1 MPTHHHTHKHTYSNR
16 KSLRVAL
23 VNCDVTVA
31 FWSSGLQSS
40 RRTSCV
46 SPLQPKHLH
55 HWPFHTGTLVPSP
68 GYVCKAKANIQWFIS
83 FGSPSTSSQLNWPAL
98 GKDKASAWALGGCCG
113 CPPSSLLSHCHTHSL
128 LRLIPLLRCCIC
140 VVALY
145 REQRNGTAKQHR
157 CNNVAKGSALRGYL
171 ACATLWTWSTAKHID
186 LAT

>member
-1 MPTHHHTHKHTYSNR
+1 MLGLHFRHSDAYSSSHTQTHTFKQ
-16 KSLRVAL
+16 SLRVVL

-40 RRTSCV
+40 RGTSCV

-55 HWPFHTGTLVPSP
+55 HWPFQTGTLVPSP

-83 FGSPSTSSQLNWPAL
+83 FGSSSTSSQLNWPAL

-128 LRLIPLLRCCIC
+128 YSETTQMQQRSKGISLKRLFGLCH
-140 VVALY
+140 VVNLEY
-145 REQRNGTAKQHR
+145 CQTHWLSHLK
-157 CNNVAKGSALRGYL
+157 
-171 ACATLWTWSTAKHID
+171 W
-186 LAT
+186 

>member
-1 MPTHHHTHKHTYSNR
+1 M
-16 KSLRVAL
+16 L

-55 HWPFHTGTLVPSP
+55 HWPFQTGTLVPSP

-83 FGSPSTSSQLNWPAL
+83 FGSSSTSSQLNWPAL

-128 LRLIPLLRCCIC
+128 YSETTQMQQRSKGISLKRLFGLCH
-140 VVALY
+140 VVNLEY
-145 REQRNGTAKQHR
+145 CQTHR
-157 CNNVAKGSALRGYL
+157 LSHLK
-171 ACATLWTWSTAKHID
+171 W
-186 LAT
+186 